1 MEKRRTKVMFHG
13 IEWSVE
19 GHYAPG
25 EKAAS
30 YERDGSPGHFATASD
45 LFNAEITIYSKQ
57 GQTWNRSDEMAD
69 ILAPDAREK
78 IIAAALA
85 EFDDPDWSVEVPF

>member
-1 MEKRRTKVMFHG
+1 MDKRRTTVTYHG
-13 IEWSVE
+13 IEWRVE
-19 GHYAPG
+19 GQYVPG

-30 YERDGSPGHFATASD
+30 YERDGSPGHPATASD
-45 LFNAEITIYSKQ
+45 LLAAEITIYCKQ
-57 GQTWNRSDEMAD
+57 GQSWNRSDEMAD

-85 EFDDPDWSVEVPF
+85 EFDDPDWVEIPV